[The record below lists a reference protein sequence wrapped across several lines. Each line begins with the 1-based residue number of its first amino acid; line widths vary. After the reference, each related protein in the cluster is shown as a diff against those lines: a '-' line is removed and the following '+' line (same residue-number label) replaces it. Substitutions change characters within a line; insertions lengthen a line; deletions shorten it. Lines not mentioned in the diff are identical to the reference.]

1 MAQADHKRTT
11 MTLYIERHDLRAHW
25 VCIALAEKGVQP
37 NIVIVNRKKLP
48 AALTRINPYG
58 ILPTLV
64 DRELVL
70 YKTHIM
76 NEYLDERFP
85 HPPLLPVYPIV
96 RAKCRQMIYQIEQ
109 DWYRLLH
116 QMENGTEPEAAQQ
129 RLKQSLL
136 GLAPVFAAKPYFLN
150 EEFTLVDCC
159 IAPILWRLQQLKLPL
174 IDEAPS
180 IVAYQ
185 HSIFER
191 PSFKTSL
198 HSIES
203 EGI

>member
-1 MAQADHKRTT
+1 MAQADHKRTA
-11 MTLYIERHDLRAHW
+11 MTLYIERHDPRAHW

-37 NIVIVNRKKLP
+37 NIIIVNRKKMP

-64 DRELVL
+64 ERDLVL

-109 DWYRLLH
+109 DWYTLLQH
-116 QMENGTEPEAAQQ
+116 IESDKGNAAAQQ
-129 RLKQSLL
+129 RLQKSLL
-136 GLAPVFAAKPYFLN
+136 GLAPVFAAKPYFLSD
-150 EEFTLVDCC
+150 EFTLVDCC
-159 IAPILWRLQQLKLPL
+159 IAPILWRLKQLKINL
-174 IDEAPS
+174 IEEAEP
-180 IVAYQ
+180 ILAYQ
-185 HSIFER
+185 QSIFER

-198 HSIES
+198 RSIES
-203 EGI
+203 EDI